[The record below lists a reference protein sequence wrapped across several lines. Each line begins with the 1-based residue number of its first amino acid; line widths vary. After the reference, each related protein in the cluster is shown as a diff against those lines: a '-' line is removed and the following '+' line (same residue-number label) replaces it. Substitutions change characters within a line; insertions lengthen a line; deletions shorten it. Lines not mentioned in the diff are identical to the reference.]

1 MTTLYPIPWNPTL
14 YLTRDT
20 LDLLGRASELAGHDI
35 ECSEAWRTYL
45 AQKGFWDARQ
55 AYLNGTGPYAPPASN
70 PDDPNGQN
78 NHRRAAAV
86 DIVNMDDRP
95 FMLAAGFT
103 ADPDEDWHFNNPN
116 WRNMPIINDPAFAAL
131 AATPIPTGDE
141 FEMATLD
148 ELRTI
153 VAAGPNA
160 ASFLPLCVQ
169 NREPKAPPVPG
180 IAIFSNGLV
189 EAISREQ
196 WDAFGMAGCKQYY
209 TTVSGHFAFL
219 QDQAAKLRASYNT
232 RQTVEFTPADLEAI
246 AQRIAESKPDL
257 DADAIADAVADEL
270 AQRIAAPTP

>member
-1 MTTLYPIPWNPTL
+1 MTTLYPIPWNDDL

-20 LDLLGRASELAGHDI
+20 LDMLGRASELAGHNI

-86 DIVNMDDRP
+86 DIVNLADRP

-116 WRNMPIINDPAFAAL
+116 WRNMPIINEPAL
-131 AATPIPTGDE
+131 AGLPATPIPTGDE
-141 FEMATLD
+141 FDMATLD
-148 ELRTI
+148 ELRSI

-169 NREPKAPPVPG
+169 NREPNAPAVPG
-180 IAIFSNGLV
+180 LAIFANGFV
-189 EAISREQ
+189 EAISAAQ
-196 WDAFGMAGCKQYY
+196 WDAFGMAGGKQYY

-232 RQTVEFTPADLEAI
+232 RQTIEFSADDLEAI
-246 AQRIAESKPDL
+246 AHRIATAQPNLNAEQ
-257 DADAIADAVADEL
+257 IADAVADEL
-270 AQRIAAPTP
+270 AQRMATP